1 MFRSLQE
8 DVIIIASRFYK
19 YTLSRLVA
27 RKEHYKTTQVLHL
40 CWYRLLLLLC
50 DLKPTWHELE
60 LTNAVEPSAHFTAG
74 PMAEERSRSRS
85 RRRRLDERGIS
96 SADARTALLRLADR
110 LAADPTD
117 YGPPMPRVRW
127 DSDGFPVCI
136 WEPSGNQFYVSSLQA
151 FA

>member
-1 MFRSLQE
+1 VCAVTSLAPA
-8 DVIIIASRFYK
+8 IAFPIAKSK
-19 YTLSRLVA
+19 
-27 RKEHYKTTQVLHL
+27 
-40 CWYRLLLLLC
+40 
-50 DLKPTWHELE
+50 
-60 LTNAVEPSAHFTAG
+60 LTNAVEPSAHFFTAV
-74 PMAEERSRSRS
+74 PMAEERWRSRS
-85 RRRRLDERGIS
+85 VRRRRDERGIS